1 MAYAQWVIIIIHN
14 VGSKDVKIKNLKPSW
29 GKLHADGRI
38 SISPP
43 LARWLTGSGST
54 GDKDTEVSASKYEG
68 TVIKPDEKLQ
78 INACGRSDA
87 AEGTTGTFDLV
98 DPADGDKQVRHFY
111 WDCPWGSKTNTWTVS
126 GSNTKWMIEY
136 SGQNLD
142 SGALGTITVDT
153 LKKGN

>member
-14 VGSKDVKIKNLKPSW
+14 VGSQDVKIKNLKASW
-29 GKLHADGRI
+29 GKLHADG
-38 SISPP
+38 
-43 LARWLTGSGST
+43 
-54 GDKDTEVSASKYEG
+54 DKDAEVSASNYEG
-68 TVIKPDEKLQ
+68 KIVKPDEKLQ
-78 INACGRSDA
+78 INASGRSDA

-111 WDCPWGSKTNTWTVS
+111 WDSPWGSKTNTWTVS

-153 LKKGN
+153 LKKGENLYFQ

>member
-29 GKLHADGRI
+29 GKLHAD
-38 SISPP
+38 
-43 LARWLTGSGST
+43 